1 MRCYP
6 SDVWTS
12 PAWHFHGLTQAPVHT
27 VVFVSACSR
36 GAGEAIG
43 AGLFVDGGAAQD
55 AHAPLLHAAMCMPLF
70 PLPRCPLTIDSQC
83 ARAGKK
89 FPEKAGKVGNLG
101 KIDMDLLF

>member
-43 AGLFVDGGAAQD
+43 AGLVVDGGAAQD

-70 PLPRCPLTIDSQC
+70 PLPRCPGVIAHRIDSHC

-89 FPEKAGKVGNLG
+89 WTTFILRN
-101 KIDMDLLF
+101 